1 MIGPE
6 IFVLTWQAGIG
17 FVYDRETFKQKR
29 TFMYP
34 GEGWALTKDA
44 NGLIMSDGTDTLR
57 FIEPQTFRETRRLK
71 VTAAGA
77 PLKNV
82 NELELVKGEIFANVW
97 TTDRIARIDPRTG
110 RVTGWVDLAG
120 LLSPR
125 EKAAADVLNG
135 IAYDQAG
142 DRLFVTGKL
151 WPKLFEIALVR
162 KAG

>member
-1 MIGPE
+1 
-6 IFVLTWQAGIG
+6 
-17 FVYDRETFKQKR
+17 
-29 TFMYP
+29 
-34 GEGWALTKDA
+34 
-44 NGLIMSDGTDTLR
+44 
-57 FIEPQTFRETRRLK
+57 

-110 RVTGWVDLAG
+110 RVTGWIDLAG